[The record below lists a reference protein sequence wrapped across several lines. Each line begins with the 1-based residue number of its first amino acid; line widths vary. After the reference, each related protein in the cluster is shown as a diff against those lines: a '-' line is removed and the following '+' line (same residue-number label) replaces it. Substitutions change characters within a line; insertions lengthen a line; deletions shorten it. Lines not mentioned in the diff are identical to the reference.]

1 MVIMQYTFLL
11 IRDAKGHIYVKVTP
25 LETSSTFLQEEQ
37 VY

>member
-1 MVIMQYTFLL
+1 MVIMQCTFLL
-11 IRDAKGHIYVKVTP
+11 IRDAKSRIYVKVTP